1 MWLKEERERVFAGK
15 RATPKEPEKKKQEV
29 GKGSALGPQDKINNL
44 HIFGQTV
51 YKDYYISAE
60 YTHNM
65 RLYKRHL
72 ITFPEAECSQL
83 IAKVICTPPTPHS

>member
-1 MWLKEERERVFAGK
+1 MWMKEERERVSAGN
-15 RATPKEPEKKKQEV
+15 RATRKAPEESEV

-51 YKDYYISAE
+51 YKDYFYISAE

-65 RLYKRHL
+65 RT
-72 ITFPEAECSQL
+72 I
-83 IAKVICTPPTPHS
+83 